1 MFGRDEIAYLRAE
14 LTAQHARYDRMVER
28 YSLTIETMRRDG
40 YVAPEPIDRTP
51 FPDEINDIAPSIDV
65 VIDELSE
72 LSPRPEEVRRQLT
85 KFVALKKTQG
95 KTDAEVVSLIR
106 KGGEVL
112 EDEESEE
119 FI

>member
-1 MFGRDEIAYLRAE
+1 MTFFGPSDEVRYLREALE
-14 LTAQHARYDRMVER
+14 KERARNEVLVQQIMA
-28 YSLTIETMRRDG
+28 LRRDG
-40 YVAPEPIDRTP
+40 YVAPEPVDRTP

-106 KGGEVL
+106 KGGDVL